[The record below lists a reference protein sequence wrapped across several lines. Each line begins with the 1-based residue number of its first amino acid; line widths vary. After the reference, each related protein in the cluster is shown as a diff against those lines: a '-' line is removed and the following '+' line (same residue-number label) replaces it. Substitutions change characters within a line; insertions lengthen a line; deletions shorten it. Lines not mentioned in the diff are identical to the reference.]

1 MRLHYLH
8 AVYLDVNSESTQVS
22 ITPDRRD
29 IYITINISEG
39 EKYEVADVKLG
50 GELLVPEAELRTLI
64 TIKSGSTFSRERPTD
79 STKAITDRLGRDGTS
94 CANVNANPE
103 IDKEKRKV
111 SFTFLIEPGGRV
123 YVRRINVVGNARTRD
138 EVVRREMRQLE
149 GSFFD
154 SQKLQLSKQR
164 IDKTGYFSEV
174 EVETPAVPG
183 TTDQV
188 DVSVRVKEK
197 PTGAVLLGIGFSNV
211 DKFIVQASVQQSNVF
226 GTGNTVGLQ
235 VASSSVNEVA
245 SFSFTD
251 PC

>member
-1 MRLHYLH
+1 
-8 AVYLDVNSESTQVS
+8 
-22 ITPDRRD
+22 
-29 IYITINISEG
+29 
-39 EKYEVADVKLG
+39 
-50 GELLVPEAELRTLI
+50 
-64 TIKSGSTFSRERPTD
+64 
-79 STKAITDRLGRDGTS
+79 
-94 CANVNANPE
+94 NVNANPD

-111 SFTFLIEPGGRV
+111 SFTFLIDPGRRV

-188 DVSVRVKEK
+188 DVTVRVKEK
-197 PTGAVLLGIGFSNV
+197 PTGAVLLGVGFSNV
-211 DKFIVQASVQQSNVF
+211 DKLIIQASVPHRSISSSPRTARSVTSFFRTSSAPITLRWSPPPAGSGTRGTASSGRREVTSSVPLWSWRRRPETSN
-226 GTGNTVGLQ
+226 TGNILTPT
-235 VASSSVNEVA
+235 SIS
-245 SFSFTD
+245 
-251 PC
+251 

>member
-1 MRLHYLH
+1 M
-8 AVYLDVNSESTQVS
+8 T
-22 ITPDRRD
+22 
-29 IYITINISEG
+29 EG
-39 EKYEVADVKLG
+39 EKYEVADVKLAG
-50 GELLVPEAELRTLI
+50 DLLVPEAELRSLI
-64 TIKSGSTFSRERPTD
+64 TIKSGETFSREKLTAP
-79 STKAITDRLGRDGTS
+79 TKAIVDRLGREGYAF
-94 CANVNANPE
+94 ANVNANRD

-111 SFTFLIEPGGRV
+111 SFTFLIDPGRRV
-123 YVRRINVVGNARTRD
+123 YVRRISVVGNTRTRD

-197 PTGAVLLGIGFSNV
+197 PTGAVLLGVGFSSV
-211 DKFIVQASVQQSNVF
+211 DKLIIQASVQQSNFF

-235 VASSSVNEVA
+235 VATGSVNTVA
-245 SFSFTD
+245 AFSFTD
-251 PC
+251 PYYTVDGVSRGFHFYRRAATPTSLVIGNYT